1 MTDLPGH
8 YIGNGCQRCWLEAI
22 RFIRYRKKIIATF
35 RKKKKK
41 CLDYN
46 DEQGEMNLSFELTGL
61 LISMVRVPAA

>member
-1 MTDLPGH
+1 MSALLARGH
-8 YIGNGCQRCWLEAI
+8 QVHQVQEKNNCH
-22 RFIRYRKKIIATF
+22 FP
-35 RKKKKK
+35 KKKKK